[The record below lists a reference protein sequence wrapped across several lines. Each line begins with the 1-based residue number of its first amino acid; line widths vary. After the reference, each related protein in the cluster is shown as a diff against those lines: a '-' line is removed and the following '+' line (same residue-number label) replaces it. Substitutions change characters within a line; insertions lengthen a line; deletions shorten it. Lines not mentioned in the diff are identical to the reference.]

1 MKRLAQ
7 ITAVVLIV
15 VIGALALWQMRE
27 AVQLLIV
34 ALAVASGLE
43 PVAQRLA
50 RRGMNRARAVVL
62 AFVAVLAL
70 LGTGV
75 LLFGSLISTEIALLA
90 ERLPVWYDLARTRL
104 IESGGQWRSLAES
117 LPSADVLTA
126 RLASEQSGDVM
137 AIALGALAGAA
148 TLVTAAVVAVTLGI
162 YWLLDRQRIERLWLS
177 ILPLDART
185 TARAVWTQV
194 YDEVG
199 LYVRGESVIVALS
212 AVALLS
218 VYAALGVPGAAT
230 LAAIGGLAQ
239 VVPLLGLPI
248 AAALGVI
255 AALTR
260 DMQTAALTLAGTLYV
275 LGVIKLVIGP
285 RVFRG
290 GVNVNPVLVMFLII
304 ALADIGGGWMV
315 LLAPPLAAAL
325 QASVRVL
332 ANEQRVAR
340 VGDPV
345 RAAALRAKLDAVEA
359 EISRREV
366 TDPRL
371 LDLLGRARRLVEEA
385 GGSLPEP
392 PPEGLPPD
400 PSGARAT

>member
-1 MKRLAQ
+1 PGRRVDRAGDGRPRGAAGPQRGCDARRGAAMKRLAQ

-104 IESGGQWRSLAES
+104 IESGGQGRSLAES

-126 RLASEQSGDVM
+126 RLASAQRGGVM

-230 LAAIGGLAQ
+230 LAAI
-239 VVPLLGLPI
+239 
-248 AAALGVI
+248 
-255 AALTR
+255 
-260 DMQTAALTLAGTLYV
+260 
-275 LGVIKLVIGP
+275 
-285 RVFRG
+285 
-290 GVNVNPVLVMFLII
+290 
-304 ALADIGGGWMV
+304 
-315 LLAPPLAAAL
+315 
-325 QASVRVL
+325 
-332 ANEQRVAR
+332 
-340 VGDPV
+340 
-345 RAAALRAKLDAVEA
+345 
-359 EISRREV
+359 
-366 TDPRL
+366 
-371 LDLLGRARRLVEEA
+371 
-385 GGSLPEP
+385 
-392 PPEGLPPD
+392 
-400 PSGARAT
+400 

>member
-304 ALADIGGGWMV
+304 ALADIGGVWMV